1 MDKNIFEGK
10 WNEFKGEVRKVWG
23 KLTGDEL
30 EATKGDVESISGL
43 VQQKYGLKK
52 DEISQKLTE
61 MKDRFA
67 DSAKSTLRESN
78 AKDFSHDNLN

>member
-30 EATKGDVESISGL
+30 EATQGDVESISGL

-52 DEISQKLTE
+52 DEITQKLTE

-67 DSAKSTLRESN
+67 ETAKDTLRDSN
-78 AKDFSHDNLN
+78 AKDYNRDNLN